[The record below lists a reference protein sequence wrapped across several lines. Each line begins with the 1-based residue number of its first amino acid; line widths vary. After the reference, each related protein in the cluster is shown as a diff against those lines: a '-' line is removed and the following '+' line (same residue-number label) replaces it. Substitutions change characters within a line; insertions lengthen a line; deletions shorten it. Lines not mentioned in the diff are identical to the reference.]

1 MSANQAFFPIA
12 TMARVLGVST
22 AGYYAWRSRLPSAR
36 AIADDALLRRVRTIH
51 AVSRG
56 TYGAPRV
63 HAELR
68 AEGRAVGKK
77 RIARLMRAAGIVGV
91 SRRRG
96 VITTRRDRD
105 ACPAPDLVDR
115 NFAAERRNQ
124 LWVAD
129 ITYVPTA
136 AGFLY
141 LAVVLDAFS
150 RRIVGW
156 AMETHLRTELVLAA
170 LEMAIGQRK
179 PSNVIH
185 HSDHGTQYTSLAFG
199 GRCREANVRPSMGSV
214 GDAYDDAMCESFF
227 ATLECEMLARR
238 RFASQAEAR
247 MAVFSYIEGW
257 DNPARRHSGIRYL
270 FPIAYEM
277 QMLKQAQTT

>member
-1 MSANQAFFPIA
+1 MSASQAVFAIT

-105 ACPAPDLVDR
+105 ARPAPDLVDR
-115 NFAAERRNQ
+115 NFAADRPNQ

-136 AGFLY
+136 AGFL
-141 LAVVLDAFS
+141 
-150 RRIVGW
+150 
-156 AMETHLRTELVLAA
+156 
-170 LEMAIGQRK
+170 
-179 PSNVIH
+179 
-185 HSDHGTQYTSLAFG
+185 
-199 GRCREANVRPSMGSV
+199 
-214 GDAYDDAMCESFF
+214 
-227 ATLECEMLARR
+227 
-238 RFASQAEAR
+238 
-247 MAVFSYIEGW
+247 
-257 DNPARRHSGIRYL
+257 
-270 FPIAYEM
+270 
-277 QMLKQAQTT
+277 